1 MASHFYNTAVKEMCD
16 GTVNISSDSLKL
28 MLVSNS
34 YSENKDHN
42 TISDVSS
49 AEISVTGYTGGF
61 GGSGRKACSVSLQAN
76 TTDDRVDIE
85 LNGGASM
92 TWTSLGAGVAISGAV
107 LVKEITNDASSRI
120 IAWLDVADTSTNGSD
135 FTLTFNTLANG
146 GNLRIAN

>member
-1 MASHFYNTAVKEMCD
+1 
-16 GTVNISSDSLKL
+16 
-28 MLVSNS
+28 
-34 YSENKDHN
+34 
-42 TISDVSS
+42 
-49 AEISVTGYTGGF
+49 
-61 GGSGRKACSVSLQAN
+61 
-76 TTDDRVDIE
+76 
-85 LNGGASM
+85 M